1 MQLLKKVFKVYR
13 FRLDKDMKATV
24 VEDFQQVPW
33 QVLHKGSFV
42 SVTM

>member
-1 MQLLKKVFKVYR
+1 MQLLNKVLEVCR

-33 QVLHKGSFV
+33 QVLHKGSFG